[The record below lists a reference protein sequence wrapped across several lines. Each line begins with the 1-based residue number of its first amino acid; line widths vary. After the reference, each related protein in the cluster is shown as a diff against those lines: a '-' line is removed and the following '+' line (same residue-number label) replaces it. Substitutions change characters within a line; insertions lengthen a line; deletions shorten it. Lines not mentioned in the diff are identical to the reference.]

1 MSTRDVSRLPSP
13 RGRRRRRGTL
23 VVAVLIVAAVWS
35 TGGDL
40 WAAGGGK
47 PATTLVNVADTRAME
62 PGLSRWI
69 ADVYNHSLW
78 LYGLLVVGI
87 MCTMGLVLG
96 LATDRAVGLLGIN
109 LGRMTHHE

>member
-1 MSTRDVSRLPSP
+1 MSPRDVSQHPP
-13 RGRRRRRGTL
+13 PRRRRAGRGVL
-23 VVAVLIVAAVWS
+23 LIAVLVALALGS
-35 TGGDL
+35 TAGDL

-78 LYGLLVVGI
+78 IYGLLVVGI
-87 MCTMGLVLG
+87 MCTMGLLLG
-96 LATDRAVGLLGIN
+96 LATDRVVGLLGIN